1 MLFMSKVHF
10 ETFLAYSFC
19 DFFSA
24 KKYSNNKFHYICHN
38 NQHAVKLFEGFESL
52 GFNEINIKGALIKYI
67 SINDQNVLIML
78 HDYNG
83 KRAFTYH
90 EDFIATIRDELNSY
104 PGFSLLIIHN
114 STLDTILTTSADLSS
129 AGSVFT
135 NDYVAQRLVSLV
147 NENKHLYDILIQR
160 RSKIISDENRSIF
173 AFENIYNCIVSG
185 IINLKDEGLFN
196 DERLFDVNSEKDL
209 KGSLK
214 ENEKIY
220 NDISS
225 VMNNYGDLNASEKLE
240 ELNLSE
246 SFIKEY
252 FLSGNQNK
260 WQDLS
265 FAEVQNEISKNK
277 KRTLEFYGVQVDG
290 HDCHTFKHMSDK
302 GAANKNISI
311 LAEFDEKNE
320 RTEVKLIFSKGLP
333 ALSKD
338 DFSFMKDC
346 TISVHNG
353 DNKSSATLLFH
364 TENKYAFNYLKL
376 SRNAAKEQYKF
387 NILLAPKG
395 FLNLAYIFN
404 RIYISAVK
412 NKNCLLL
419 EYGQGCI
426 DLNDNINLPTKVIK
440 EQNENIVY
448 SDVATLDYR
457 EIIEEVDS
465 LYFKIS
471 DGQNEIPVQIIGSQ
485 VDEVITLPTILD
497 PLRHQSITSSER
509 VPQYKELSRKIIIA
523 GRERGLSVDSQILCD
538 FESKFITSGCL
549 YINVD
554 TNTSITLDE
563 IDSSEIKEAYKKLYD
578 WLQTKNT
585 IISLTNWPVE
595 LVSLVKTVVESILLH
610 YSTIDDGA
618 LTESD
623 KTILKIGSFIK
634 DGREWMTPLH
644 PLCLAY
650 CLELIDNFVND
661 EELSFKEMSD
671 VTLERLNPAGLLP
684 IISLSSSDYLCT
696 LPHTHNP
703 LWIELVPQRKS
714 NHSYIAKLLLE
725 KVEDFILCFSSLFI
739 NNQNKKVIINSVNHN
754 ENKEIFHGVIMYFL
768 KYREKSHPIHVNIYN
783 DTLFQTKFDLF
794 SEEGDI
800 KKARLIVSTN
810 DASFGQIK
818 SIEQCDEIIYLL
830 REKLTFSKFDSS
842 DNKQY
847 SHITFFKNN
856 QSVILQPALVD
867 KTKSGIT
874 CGGLISGEASYLE
887 NGVYYT
893 GYGTK
898 GIKEKNALIKLSSY
912 LNQLSA
918 PSRNSTTKYNKDI
931 ISVLAVNESFRFEL
945 EKCYEKTIWTCIID
959 PKVTLDFFGN
969 GKTILIHYSDKYT
982 SSNSYDAITVTENI
996 DLYKALLK
1004 QESDG
1009 VINSFNAMNGQWLL
1023 NIIKDASLKTSY
1035 SRNQA
1040 KEKQSIIAAYK
1051 FVSSIL
1057 FKSDIVWI
1065 PISIG
1070 EMLRVARNT
1079 GLSLDSSD
1087 FSAVYNNYK
1096 GGPLSDD
1103 LLFVG
1108 FKDLSLFLLPVEVK
1122 ARERGSDATKAVKQL
1137 TALINHMSMLL
1148 SGNSFKSKVLKSLF
1162 VQQVFSQIERYKIY
1176 NIYPAN
1182 YFKNI
1187 EDVRDILTQGNYPIA
1202 KIENYFESFVIEFNN
1217 SMERVA
1223 INTNVVN
1230 KGKTAHITLP
1240 VSFFDML
1247 HDKSI
1252 ENLAEKLTDIKNYP
1266 NLSSSVIYTSKVVRE
1281 ELKIYMY
1288 NNMGGTDNNK
1298 ENTIDDDGGK
1308 LEVISKISSESNAN
1322 DISSSRIYLGDS
1334 LDIQERIYW
1343 EYGSPH
1349 LSNRHLAIFGSS
1361 GRGKTYCIQALLI
1374 ELERCRCNSIIIDY
1388 TSGFLEEQL
1397 ENEFIN
1403 AVKPNSHIVAS
1414 SPLAISPFRRQVTK
1428 VNGAEII
1435 ESDYIVASRIASAFK
1450 KIFSSTGEQQ
1460 LALLSATI
1468 EEGIRDNSESFD
1480 FANLYDLLNSKGK
1493 VGESIANKIASFIKS
1508 NIFASTMSD
1517 IWSEYIHSNHIRN
1530 NIIQLA
1536 TIPSSIS
1543 TVAIEFI
1550 LWDLYAYASSFGN
1563 KNQPIPIVLDEV
1575 QNLDLS
1581 LYSPLGKMLTE
1592 GRKYGLSLILATQT
1606 LSAFAKDD
1614 QDRLFLA
1621 AHKLFFAPAET
1632 ELNTYAKILE
1642 QVVPGS
1648 NRKDWASQLINLQK
1662 GQCISV
1668 GMHKER
1674 NGEYKYGAIVIN
1686 IAPLSGR

>member
-1 MLFMSKVHF
+1 MLKVRF
-10 ETFLAYSFC
+10 ETFLARTFC

-38 NQHAVKLFEGFESL
+38 NQHAFKLYEGFESL
-52 GFNEINIKGALIKYI
+52 GFDEIKIKGALIKYI
-67 SINDQNVLIML
+67 TIDEQNVLIML

-83 KRAFTYH
+83 MRAYTYH

-129 AGSVFT
+129 SGAVFT
-135 NDYVAQRLVSLV
+135 NDYVAQQLEYLV
-147 NENKHLYDILIQR
+147 EEKKHLFDILIQR

-173 AFENIYNCIVSG
+173 AFENIYNCIKSG
-185 IINLKDEGLFN
+185 MINLKDEGLFN
-196 DERLFDVNSEKDL
+196 DDRLLDVNNDKTL
-209 KGSLK
+209 KGSIK
-214 ENEKIY
+214 ANEKIY
-220 NDISS
+220 NEISS
-225 VMNNYGDLNASEKLE
+225 VVNNYGDLNVSEKLE

-246 SFIKEY
+246 SFIKDY
-252 FLSGNQNK
+252 FLSGNHNK

-265 FAEVQNEISKNK
+265 FAEIEDEIVKNK

-290 HDCHTFKHMSDK
+290 RDCNTFKHMADK

-311 LAEFDEKNE
+311 LAERDDKNE
-320 RTEVKLIFSKGLP
+320 RTEIKLIFSKGLP

-338 DFSFMKDC
+338 DFSFIKDC
-346 TISVHNG
+346 TVSVHNSE
-353 DNKSSATLLFH
+353 NKSSATLLFH
-364 TENKYAFNYLKL
+364 NKTQYAFYYLKL
-376 SRNAAKEQYKF
+376 SRSAAKEQYKF
-387 NILLAPKG
+387 NILVVSKG
-395 FLNLAYIFN
+395 LLNLGYIFN
-404 RIYISAVK
+404 RIYISSVK

-426 DLNDNINLPTKVIK
+426 DLNDNIDLPTKVIK
-440 EQNENIVY
+440 EQNDTVIC
-448 SDVATLDYR
+448 SDVSTLDYR

-471 DGQNEIPVQIIGSQ
+471 NGKDEIPVQIIGSE
-485 VDEVITLPTILD
+485 VDEVVTLPTILD

-509 VPQYKELSRKIIIA
+509 IPQYKESSRKIIIA

-538 FESKFITSGCL
+538 FESKFITTCSL
-549 YINVD
+549 YINAD
-554 TNTSITLDE
+554 TNTFFSLDE
-563 IDSSEIKEAYKKLYD
+563 IDSSEIREAYRKLYM
-578 WLQTKNT
+578 WLHSKNT
-585 IISLTNWPVE
+585 IISLTNWPSE
-595 LVSLVKTVVESILLH
+595 LVSLVKNVVDSILLH
-610 YSTIDDGA
+610 YSSIDDGA
-618 LTESD
+618 LTQSD

-650 CLELIDNFVND
+650 CLELIENFRSDV
-661 EELSFKEMSD
+661 ELSFKEMSD

-696 LPHTHNP
+696 VPHTHNP
-703 LWIELVPQRKS
+703 LWLELVPQRKS

-725 KVEDFILCFSSLFI
+725 KVEDFTLCFSSLFTD
-739 NNQNKKVIINSVNHN
+739 NHDKKIILNSVNHN
-754 ENKEIFHGVIMYFL
+754 ENKEIFHGIIMYFH
-768 KYREKSHPIHVNIYN
+768 KYKDNSHPIHVNIYN
-783 DTLFQTKFDLF
+783 DSLLQTKFDIF

-800 KKARLIVSTN
+800 KQARLIVSTN
-810 DASFGQIK
+810 DATFGQIK

-830 REKLTFSKFDSS
+830 REKLTFSKFDGS
-842 DNKQY
+842 DSKQY
-847 SHITFFKNN
+847 AHITFFKNN
-856 QSVILQPALVD
+856 QSVILQPATVD

-898 GIKEKNALIKLSSY
+898 GIKNNNALIKLSSF

-918 PSRNSTTKYNKDI
+918 PSRNSTTKYNKNV
-931 ISVLAVNESFRFEL
+931 ISVLAVNENFRFEL
-945 EKCYEKTIWTCIID
+945 EKCYEKSIWTCVID

-982 SSNSYDAITVTENI
+982 SSSSYDAITVTQNV
-996 DLYKALLK
+996 DLYKALLR

-1035 SRNQA
+1035 TRNQA

-1057 FKSDIVWI
+1057 FKSDIVWV

-1079 GLSLDSSD
+1079 GLNLDSSD
-1087 FSAVYNNYK
+1087 FTAYLNNYK

-1108 FKDLSLFLLPVEVK
+1108 FKDFSLFLLPVEVK
-1122 ARERGSDATKAVKQL
+1122 ARERGSDASKAVRQL
-1137 TALINHMSMLL
+1137 DALIEHMSLLL
-1148 SGNSFKSKVLKSLF
+1148 SGNTFKSKVLKSLF
-1162 VQQVFSQIERYKIY
+1162 VQQVFSQIERYKLY
-1176 NIYPAN
+1176 NIYPTN
-1182 YFKNI
+1182 YFKDI
-1187 EDVRDILTQGNYPIA
+1187 EEVHDELTQGDYPIV

-1217 SMERVA
+1217 SIERVA
-1223 INTNVVN
+1223 INVKVVN
-1230 KGKTAHITLP
+1230 EGKTAHIILP
-1240 VSFFDML
+1240 LSFFDLL
-1247 HDKSI
+1247 HEETI
-1252 ENLAEKLTDIKNYP
+1252 EILAEKLTNKKNYP
-1266 NLSSSVIYTSKVVRE
+1266 NLSSSVISTSKVVQE

-1288 NNMGGTDNNK
+1288 NNVENNGVSK
-1298 ENTIDDDGGK
+1298 EATINNDVGNFEGIN
-1308 LEVISKISSESNAN
+1308 EIPNESVTA
-1322 DISSSRIYLGDS
+1322 DIFSSRIYLGES
-1334 LDIQERIYW
+1334 LDIQEKIYW
-1343 EYGSPH
+1343 EYGSSH
-1349 LSNRHLAIFGSS
+1349 LANRHLAIFGSS

-1388 TSGFLEEQL
+1388 TSGFLYEQL
-1397 ENEFIN
+1397 ENEFIS
-1403 AVKPNSHIVAS
+1403 AVKPKSHIVAS
-1414 SPLAISPFRRQVTK
+1414 CPLSISPFRRQATK
-1428 VNGAEII
+1428 INGTDII
-1435 ESDYIVASRIASAFK
+1435 ESDFIVASRIASAFK

-1468 EEGIRDNSESFD
+1468 EEGIKSKSEDFD
-1480 FANLYDLLNSKGK
+1480 FLNLYDLLNSKGK
-1493 VGESIANKIASFIKS
+1493 LGESIANKLASFIKS

-1517 IWSEYIHSNHIRN
+1517 IWSEYIHSNDIRN

-1536 TIPSSIS
+1536 TIPTSIS
-1543 TVAIEFI
+1543 TIAIEFI

-1563 KNQPIPIVLDEV
+1563 KNQPIPLVLDEV

-1581 LYSPLGKMLTE
+1581 LNSPLGKMLTE

-1606 LSAFAKDD
+1606 LSAFTKDD

-1668 GMHKER
+1668 GIHKDR
-1674 NGEYKYGAIVIN
+1674 HGEYKYGAVMIS
-1686 IAPLSGR
+1686 IAPLSSR